1 MVLRIDWGGCCCR
14 TTGGVEELSDKK
26 VCRCFHCTKH
36 AMGVDLS
43 TFLLL
48 LLRMLLIFVRQKVFT
63 NDACLPL
70 CLPTKNSVF
79 SKFLCRPP
87 KSDPRGNRKW
97 NRWSHNHHSQEV
109 GSSLR
114 LGPTLWWEHA
124 RRNSRTYLLLFH
136 LSSRETPAI
145 ITTMII
151 TVKVMV
157 RSWYLAAPWT
167 WRRVIMCCVSLWSQ
181 SAHCRKIIIIERE
194 FD

>member
-1 MVLRIDWGGCCCR
+1 
-14 TTGGVEELSDKK
+14 
-26 VCRCFHCTKH
+26 
-36 AMGVDLS
+36 MGVDLS

-97 NRWSHNHHSQEV
+97 NRWSHNHHSQLGDSMRQGPNTALV
-109 GSSLR
+109 GTCKPQFTNIQSVPSFVPGNSSDHHDYDNHCQSH
-114 LGPTLWWEHA
+114 GEIMV
-124 RRNSRTYLLLFH
+124 SRCSLD
-136 LSSRETPAI
+136 
-145 ITTMII
+145 M
-151 TVKVMV
+151 
-157 RSWYLAAPWT
+157 AASNH
-167 WRRVIMCCVSLWSQ
+167 VLCVSLWSR
-181 SAHCRKIIIIERE
+181 SAHCRKRIIERE